1 MKINE
6 IMTKKVITVMPETAV
21 KDVAQILYANAL
33 TGVPVIDSENHVVGI
48 INESDIIS
56 QERHIHMPTYLSLLD
71 SMLFLVN
78 PDKKIESEIHK
89 ILGTKALDIMTKEV
103 ITIGPEDDVSE
114 LATLIVDKKINPV
127 PVVGNGVLV
136 GIVSRSDLVRLLA
149 R

>member
-56 QERHIHMPTYLSLLD
+56 QERHIHMPTYVSLLD
-71 SMLFLVN
+71 SMLFLEN

-89 ILGTKALDIMTKEV
+89 ILGTKASDIMTKEI
-103 ITIGPEDDVSE
+103 ITVSPDDE
-114 LATLIVDKKINPV
+114 LTEVASLMVDKKINPV
-127 PVVGNGVLV
+127 PVVENSVLV
-136 GIVSRSDLVRLLA
+136 GIISRADIVKLLA